1 MFYELVVGTWG
12 ARPGL
17 DGNDGVSNPCSV
29 AANIPIE
36 VAEADFP
43 VLIERYGFVT
53 DSAGAGHNRGGL
65 AIERSWRMLAADT
78 NLLVRSDR
86 QRHRPYGLAGG
97 HDGTPSENLIV
108 DGESS
113 SLHPPMFSTGI
124 DQGALFHH
132 RMAGGGGWGDPLTRD
147 PQAVADDVRND
158 KVSRLAALETYAVV
172 LSDSGAVDVPATVTA
187 RAARRTAIARS
198 LRRGGS
204 GRDRTRRDRLR
215 LPGPTRIAID
225 IGGTFTDVVLARPD
239 GSVSTRKVPSTPED
253 YADGIVQGA
262 TELLA
267 ASGVSPGALDDIVH
281 ATTVAANTIL
291 EGKGARTALVT
302 TEGFRDV
309 LEMRRLRIPT
319 LYDLRYEKPPPLV
332 PRRRRY
338 EVRGR
343 LGPDGQIWE
352 ELDEAAVRAL
362 AGRLRNDDVEAVAIS
377 LINAYADPRH
387 ELRVAEIL
395 REELGGG
402 VYVSRSSDVLPEI
415 REYERTSTT
424 VVNAYIAP
432 TVRRYLSSLVERLRS
447 RDIDAPIR
455 VMQSSGG
462 TTTLTAAVRR
472 PAHIIES
479 GPAAGVIGCAR
490 LARLTGTAN
499 MISLD
504 MGGTT
509 AKTAMIED
517 GEPVITGEYEVGGG
531 INVSSR
537 LVKGGGYAVKL
548 PYIDVSEIGAG
559 GGSIIRVD
567 EFGRIHVGPDSAGA
581 SPGPACYGR
590 GGADATL
597 TDALVVL
604 GYLNPAQ
611 LAGGELPIDA
621 SLAEQAL
628 DTALAAPLGITRT
641 DAAYGA
647 LTLSVATMTR
657 AVKAVSTYRGR
668 DPREFTLCAF
678 GGNGPVVGAAIAQ
691 ELDIATWSSRRRRAC
706 SAPLGLVHSGSEY
719 QFAKS
724 VPRSAR
730 APSRSELHALYDE
743 LEGRCARWSPM
754 TAATATRWSSPD
766 WPTCATPVRPSS

>member
-1 MFYELVVGTWG
+1 MHG
-12 ARPGL
+12 A
-17 DGNDGVSNPCSV
+17 
-29 AANIPIE
+29 
-36 VAEADFP
+36 
-43 VLIERYGFVT
+43 
-53 DSAGAGHNRGGL
+53 
-65 AIERSWRMLAADT
+65 
-78 NLLVRSDR
+78 
-86 QRHRPYGLAGG
+86 
-97 HDGTPSENLIV
+97 
-108 DGESS
+108 
-113 SLHPPMFSTGI
+113 
-124 DQGALFHH
+124 
-132 RMAGGGGWGDPLTRD
+132 
-147 PQAVADDVRND
+147 
-158 KVSRLAALETYAVV
+158 
-172 LSDSGAVDVPATVTA
+172 
-187 RAARRTAIARS
+187 
-198 LRRGGS
+198 
-204 GRDRTRRDRLR
+204 
-215 LPGPTRIAID
+215 TRIAID
-225 IGGTFTDVVLARPD
+225 IGGTFTDVVLAQPD

-253 YADGIVQGA
+253 YANGIVQGA

-343 LGPDGQIWE
+343 IGPDGQTWE
-352 ELDEAAVRAL
+352 ELDDAAIRAV
-362 AGRLRNDDVEAVAIS
+362 ARHLRDDNVEAVAIS
-377 LINAYADPRH
+377 LINAYADPGH

-395 REELGGG
+395 REELGDG

-432 TVRRYLSSLVERLRS
+432 TVRRYLSSLVERLRAKA
-447 RDIDAPIR
+447 IDAPIR
-455 VMQSSGG
+455 IMQSSGG

-490 LARLTGTAN
+490 LARQTQTAN

-517 GEPVITGEYEVGGG
+517 GAPVITGEYEVGGG

-537 LVKGGGYAVKL
+537 LIKGGGYAVKL

-559 GGSIIRVD
+559 GGSVIRVD

-590 GGADATL
+590 GGVDATL

-604 GYLNPAQ
+604 GYLDPAQ
-611 LAGGELPIDA
+611 LAGGDLAIHA

-628 DTALAAPLGITRT
+628 DAALAAPLGIGRT
-641 DAAYGA
+641 EAAYGA

-678 GGNGPVVGAAIAQ
+678 GGNGPVVGAAIAH
-691 ELDIATWSSRRRRAC
+691 ELDIATVVIPPSPGVF
-706 SAPLGLVHSGSEY
+706 SAAGLIHSGSEY
-719 QFAKS
+719 QFSKS

-743 LEGRCARWSPM
+743 LEAQVRAMVTDDGGEGGAMDVTRLADLRYAGQAFELTVPVDGGAPDPTMLAQRFQDEHRRTYGHASDDPVQLASLRVVARSGAGAP
-754 TAATATRWSSPD
+754 TAGNRDRARTVLHAPRTRQAYFGVHGALD
-766 WPTCATPVRPSS
+766 TPVLERGELTRAPRRGPLIIQEYDATTVVPPGWSASLDDHANIALSRGESR

>member
-1 MFYELVVGTWG
+1 VLG
-12 ARPGL
+12 A
-17 DGNDGVSNPCSV
+17 
-29 AANIPIE
+29 
-36 VAEADFP
+36 
-43 VLIERYGFVT
+43 
-53 DSAGAGHNRGGL
+53 
-65 AIERSWRMLAADT
+65 
-78 NLLVRSDR
+78 
-86 QRHRPYGLAGG
+86 
-97 HDGTPSENLIV
+97 
-108 DGESS
+108 
-113 SLHPPMFSTGI
+113 
-124 DQGALFHH
+124 
-132 RMAGGGGWGDPLTRD
+132 
-147 PQAVADDVRND
+147 
-158 KVSRLAALETYAVV
+158 
-172 LSDSGAVDVPATVTA
+172 
-187 RAARRTAIARS
+187 
-198 LRRGGS
+198 
-204 GRDRTRRDRLR
+204 
-215 LPGPTRIAID
+215 TRIAID

-267 ASGVSPGALDDIVH
+267 ASGVRPGALDDIVH

-319 LYDLRYEKPPPLV
+319 LYDLGYEKPPPLV

-343 LGPDGQIWE
+343 LGPDGQTWE

-362 AGRLRNDDVEAVAIS
+362 ADRLRDDDVEAVAIS

-395 REELGGG
+395 REELGDS

-432 TVRRYLSSLVERLRS
+432 IVRRYLSSLVERLRS
-447 RDIDAPIR
+447 REIDAPIR
-455 VMQSSGG
+455 VMQSGGG
-462 TTTLTAAVRR
+462 TATLTAAVRR

-490 LARLTGTAN
+490 LARLTETAN

-537 LVKGGGYAVKL
+537 LIKGGGYAVKL

-567 EFGRIHVGPDSAGA
+567 EFGRIRVGPDSAGA

-590 GGADATL
+590 GGVDATL

-604 GYLNPAQ
+604 GYLDPVQ
-611 LAGGELPIDA
+611 LAGGDLPIDA

-628 DTALAAPLGITRT
+628 DAALAAPLGITST
-641 DAAYGA
+641 EAAYGA

-691 ELDIATWSSRRRRAC
+691 ELDIATVLIPPSPGVF
-706 SAPLGLVHSGSEY
+706 SAAGLVQSGSEY
-719 QFAKS
+719 QFSKS

-730 APSRSELHALYDE
+730 TPSRSELHALYDE
-743 LEGRCARWSPM
+743 LEAQVRAMVTDDGGDGDGMAITRLADLRYAGQAFELTVPVEGGAPDPAMLAQRFQDEHRRTYGHASDDPVQLASLRVVARSGSGSPEARNGYRAR
-754 TAATATRWSSPD
+754 TTPHVPTTRRAFFGVHGALD
-766 WPTCATPVRPSS
+766 TPVLARDELARPSRRGPLIIQEYDATTVVPPGWWAALDDHANIELTRGESR